1 MFIKVFP
8 RSIEVQDIS
17 QRL

>member
-1 MFIKVFP
+1 MFIKVCP